1 MNGTDS
7 EHAGR
12 TGGVSLRFV
21 ALLILLF
28 GASGPTGS
36 AWAQTRQVDAGM
48 PAALTVEYFDAAGN
62 AVRSTNGTLVR
73 QGLVVPLSA
82 LAGITEVRA
91 LARDGKR
98 WSTEA
103 LIALHPESDLALLAI
118 SDIPAYAIDVPRS
131 ATFTKQSDVFL
142 VRGPGGSG
150 AETVTATVY
159 GKFSIRGP
167 DFLGLSQGVP
177 SGAPG
182 FRSDGALL
190 GICFDLS
197 RDGILLDYLASPAS
211 IENLIAGRGEP
222 VSLRDLTPPVLPAYQ
237 DPDSLAGLVFR
248 GALLTTTDRPEEAHR
263 FLQRALDR
271 DPTNA
276 TAHFWMG
283 KLFFAQGR
291 HEEAADAF
299 RRAADIDPSF
309 HLAWHMAGVAESQAG
324 RYPQALEM

>member
-1 MNGTDS
+1 
-7 EHAGR
+7 
-12 TGGVSLRFV
+12 
-21 ALLILLF
+21 
-28 GASGPTGS
+28 
-36 AWAQTRQVDAGM
+36 
-48 PAALTVEYFDAAGN
+48 
-62 AVRSTNGTLVR
+62 
-73 QGLVVPLSA
+73 
-82 LAGITEVRA
+82 
-91 LARDGKR
+91 
-98 WSTEA
+98 TEA

-182 FRSDGALL
+182 FRSDGALV

-197 RDGILLDYLASPAS
+197 RDGVLLDYLATPAS

-222 VSLRDLTPPVLPAYQ
+222 VSLRDLTPPVVPAYQ

-248 GALLTTTDRPEEAHR
+248 GALLTTTERTEEARR

-283 KLFFAQGR
+283 KLFFARGR

-324 RYPQALEM
+324 RYPQALEMYHQALEVYPESALTYCDLGSTLFRELRYAEAEDAFSMAIQLDPSYPLPYFNLAMLLHEQGRDAEAESLYVRLGEIDPAWAGRLRHALGEAGS